1 MSLHGRRE
9 GLPTRT
15 VLIPVEHRR
24 PHRPWGRRLAILLV
38 AVALVAAAAALVGIL
53 HHAPPKRAAT
63 AAPRPPAPV
72 KPVRPPRAPA
82 AVVLAQAQQRS
93 ITRLAGLGVPVF
105 CGAANVRD
113 VALTFDD
120 GPGPY
125 TAEVLAILR
134 RHQAQ
139 ATFFIV
145 GNRIRFWP
153 QLPAAEATVGTVG
166 DHTWSHADLTR
177 LPRAAARREIDRPLA
192 AVGGRVRLFRTPY
205 GHAPRWLGRYLAAR
219 GMLEVR
225 WTVDS
230 NDYLPHATAARI
242 VRRVAA
248 TLRPGAIALLHDI
261 HRATVRA
268 LPRILELMRTR
279 HLRAVSVP
287 ELLRRDPPGYA
298 QLMADSRGR
307 GCVNLATARRE

>member
-1 MSLHGRRE
+1 VSLHGRRE

-15 VLIPVEHRR
+15 VLIPVAHRR
-24 PHRPWGRRLAILLV
+24 PRRSWSRRLAILLV
-38 AVALVAAAAALVGIL
+38 AVAVVAGAAALVGIL
-53 HHAPPKRAAT
+53 RHDQPRRAAT
-63 AAPRPPAPV
+63 APPPPPV
-72 KPVRPPRAPA
+72 KPVVRPPRVPA
-82 AVVLAQAQQRS
+82 AVVLAQAQQRA
-93 ITRLAGLGVPVF
+93 ITRLAGLGLPVF

-125 TAEVLAILR
+125 TARVLAILR
-134 RHQAQ
+134 RYRAQ
-139 ATFFIV
+139 ATFFLV

-153 QLPAAEATVGTVG
+153 RLPAAEAAAGAIG

-177 LPRAAARREIDRPLA
+177 LSRAAARREIDRA
-192 AVGGRVRLFRTPY
+192 VSAVGGRVRLFRTPY

-230 NDYLPHATAARI
+230 NDYLPHATAAGI

-248 TLRPGAIALLHDI
+248 TLRPGAIVLLHDI
-261 HRATVRA
+261 QPATVRA

>member
-1 MSLHGRRE
+1 
-9 GLPTRT
+9 
-15 VLIPVEHRR
+15 VL
-24 PHRPWGRRLAILLV
+24 LLV
-38 AVALVAAAAALVGIL
+38 AALVVAGTAAFVGIL
-53 HHAPPKRAAT
+53 RHDQPKERAT
-63 AAPRPPAPV
+63 TPRPPPEKPV
-72 KPVRPPRAPA
+72 VRPPRAPA
-82 AVVLAQAQQRS
+82 AVALAQAQQRA
-93 ITRLAGLGVPVF
+93 ITRVAGLGVPLY
-105 CGAANVRD
+105 CGAASVRV

-125 TAEVLAILR
+125 TAKVLAILR
-134 RHQAQ
+134 HYRAQ
-139 ATFFIV
+139 ATFFLV

-153 QLPAAEATVGTVG
+153 TLPAAEAAIGAVG
-166 DHTWSHADLTR
+166 DHTWSHVDLRR
-177 LPRAAARREIDRPLA
+177 LPRAAARREIDRPLG

-205 GHAPRWLGRYLAAR
+205 GHAPSWLGRYLAAR

-230 NDYLPHATAARI
+230 NDYLPQATAAKI

-248 TLRPGAIALLHDI
+248 TLRPGAIVLLHDI
-261 HRATVRA
+261 HPATVAA
-268 LPRILELMRTR
+268 LPRILELMRSR

-307 GCVNLATARRE
+307 GCVDLATARRE